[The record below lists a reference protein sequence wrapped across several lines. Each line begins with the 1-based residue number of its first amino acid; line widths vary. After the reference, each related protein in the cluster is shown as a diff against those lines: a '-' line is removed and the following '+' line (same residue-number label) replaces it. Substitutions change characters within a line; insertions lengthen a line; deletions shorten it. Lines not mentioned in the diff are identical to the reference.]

1 MKYKECLEYIRSDYY
16 RISGRK
22 NDSIIRMYIST
33 FLDVGYRFMFWY
45 RLSHW
50 DSVFNFF
57 PRILYRY
64 ISMKHHIDIERKT
77 KIGYGFKILH
87 GGPIV
92 VNASATIGNNVNI
105 CQFST
110 IGSLVNNAAQIGD
123 NVYIGPSV
131 CIVENVSIGDNAT
144 IGAGSVVVKDVPMDS
159 TVAGNPAK
167 IISMKTPGRFV
178 WKRWDMS
185 WNK

>member
-1 MKYKECLEYIRSDYY
+1 MHLQQLVTM
-16 RISGRK
+16 
-22 NDSIIRMYIST
+22 SI
-33 FLDVGYRFMFWY
+33 F
-45 RLSHW
+45 
-50 DSVFNFF
+50 
-57 PRILYRY
+57 
-64 ISMKHHIDIERKT
+64 
-77 KIGYGFKILH
+77 
-87 GGPIV
+87 
-92 VNASATIGNNVNI
+92 

-123 NVYIGPSV
+123 NIYIGPSV